1 MKITVIGVG
10 KIKQTYLL
18 EAIKDYVK
26 QMPYPFE
33 IIEVADE
40 KSIDGMEKEEKRVLE
55 KIKHSDYVIGLAIKG
70 ENLSS
75 EGFSEKL
82 DHIMT
87 YLQKDITFVIG
98 GSYGFTKNVSDRC
111 QYLLS
116 FSNMTFP
123 HQLMRLMLVEQI
135 YRAFQILK
143 GHPYHKWIK

>member
-1 MKITVIGVG
+1 MAWK
-10 KIKQTYLL
+10 KKK
-18 EAIKDYVK
+18 KDFRK
-26 QMPYPFE
+26 
-33 IIEVADE
+33 
-40 KSIDGMEKEEKRVLE
+40 E
-55 KIKHSDYVIGLAIKG
+55 KIKTPQTMSLVSGHKG

-75 EGFSEKL
+75 EGPLFRKL

-143 GHPYHKWIK
+143 GHPYHK